1 MLSCE
6 AAMATTRPPNQVIS
20 GGVGDGQRH
29 VIVRTQGLEE
39 REESSPTFSP
49 PIVTPATV
57 VPSSASISAPS
68 VPRTLIDRY
77 FLYFGFSSY
86 PDSGFGYRKGNSFDE
101 MVTVNDVLLVV
112 VLVHLLTILLVPLLT
127 ILLVILLVLLLTI
140 LLVILLVI
148 LLTIL
153 LVHLLTILLVHLLT
167 ILLVLLLT
175 ILLVLLL
182 TILLV
187 HLLTILLV
195 HLLTILLV
203 HLLTILLVH
212 PTILIVLLLTIL
224 LVLLLT
230 ILLVLLLTILLVIL
244 LTILLVILL
253 TILLVLPPPPAP
265 PPASTTSPL
274 LVYVPKTMKVL
285 IKNHEMESYEY
296 TDMDVPEPEGDEV
309 LIKVD
314 AVSICGSDIPLYKWS
329 PMARVIA
336 TVPFI
341 PGHEAAGTVV
351 KCGPE
356 ADLEIGSRVGVEN
369 HFNCGDCFQCRQDQ
383 REICQHMGQY
393 GHGRKT
399 KHGGC
404 SEYSIVPQK
413 YLFKITKDL
422 SKFLL

>member
-1 MLSCE
+1 ME
-6 AAMATTRPPNQVIS
+6 
-20 GGVGDGQRH
+20 
-29 VIVRTQGLEE
+29 
-39 REESSPTFSP
+39 
-49 PIVTPATV
+49 
-57 VPSSASISAPS
+57 
-68 VPRTLIDRY
+68 
-77 FLYFGFSSY
+77 
-86 PDSGFGYRKGNSFDE
+86 
-101 MVTVNDVLLVV
+101 
-112 VLVHLLTILLVPLLT
+112 
-127 ILLVILLVLLLTI
+127 
-140 LLVILLVI
+140 
-148 LLTIL
+148 
-153 LVHLLTILLVHLLT
+153 
-167 ILLVLLLT
+167 
-175 ILLVLLL
+175 
-182 TILLV
+182 
-187 HLLTILLV
+187 
-195 HLLTILLV
+195 
-203 HLLTILLVH
+203 
-212 PTILIVLLLTIL
+212 
-224 LVLLLT
+224 
-230 ILLVLLLTILLVIL
+230 
-244 LTILLVILL
+244 
-253 TILLVLPPPPAP
+253 
-265 PPASTTSPL
+265 
-274 LVYVPKTMKVL
+274 VPKTMKVL

-422 SKFLL
+422 SAEEITMMEPLGVAHNGVERLRVEGEDVLVVGCGPIGLLAQRLAKVMGAKRVIGADIEDWKLQLAKDMGTDVVINTRNQDIKQVIMELTDWTGIGRICECSGVAAMVNSCFSYLRKGGRVVLIGLPKQPLTFEHPLPDIMFKCVTIKTVHGRRMYHTWEAVEALLASHQVDVTKVISHRFPMSNFREAFEVLFNGTACKIVMDPSK

>member
-1 MLSCE
+1 ME
-6 AAMATTRPPNQVIS
+6 
-20 GGVGDGQRH
+20 
-29 VIVRTQGLEE
+29 
-39 REESSPTFSP
+39 
-49 PIVTPATV
+49 
-57 VPSSASISAPS
+57 
-68 VPRTLIDRY
+68 
-77 FLYFGFSSY
+77 
-86 PDSGFGYRKGNSFDE
+86 
-101 MVTVNDVLLVV
+101 
-112 VLVHLLTILLVPLLT
+112 
-127 ILLVILLVLLLTI
+127 
-140 LLVILLVI
+140 
-148 LLTIL
+148 
-153 LVHLLTILLVHLLT
+153 
-167 ILLVLLLT
+167 
-175 ILLVLLL
+175 
-182 TILLV
+182 
-187 HLLTILLV
+187 
-195 HLLTILLV
+195 
-203 HLLTILLVH
+203 
-212 PTILIVLLLTIL
+212 
-224 LVLLLT
+224 
-230 ILLVLLLTILLVIL
+230 
-244 LTILLVILL
+244 
-253 TILLVLPPPPAP
+253 
-265 PPASTTSPL
+265 
-274 LVYVPKTMKVL
+274 VPKTMKVL

-422 SKFLL
+422 SAEEITMMEPLGVAHNGVERLRVEGEDVLVVGCGPIGLLAQRLAKVMGAKRVIGADIEDWKLQLAKDMGTDVIMELTDWTGIGRICECSGVAAMVNSCFSYLRKGGRVVLIVFKCVTIKTVHGRRMYHTWEAVEALLASHQVDVTKVISHRFPMSNFREAFEVLFNGTACKIVMDPSK